1 MTNLN
6 GVNSNLTNNLDALAN
21 VKSRLEQTQANTTVG
36 ADVAKQQIAAPM
48 SVQPSVAE
56 SSVTLSD
63 AAKNKLTQE
72 QQASVTTE
80 NDEGADLKSF
90 TFGAL
95 GLDHPDKVEEKEDSS
110 YTAGQYVK
118 AAATI
123 GGMIAM
129 FI

>member
-1 MTNLN
+1 MTYVN

-21 VKSRLEQTQANTTVG
+21 VKSRLSAVNTDTI
-36 ADVAKQQIAAPM
+36 AKEL
-48 SVQPSVAE
+48 PSTLTTKPETAE
-56 SSVTLSD
+56 SSVTLSE
-63 AAKNKLTQE
+63 AAKSKLAQE
-72 QQASVTTE
+72 QQATTTTE
-80 NDEGADLKSF
+80 SDEGADLKSF

>member
-1 MTNLN
+1 MTYVN

-21 VKSRLEQTQANTTVG
+21 VKSRLSAVNTD
-36 ADVAKQQIAAPM
+36 AIAKDI
-48 SVQPSVAE
+48 PSTSTAKPEIAE
-56 SSVTLSD
+56 SSVTLSE
-63 AAKNKLTQE
+63 AAKTKLAQE
-72 QQASVTTE
+72 QQASATTTTTTE
-80 NDEGADLKSF
+80 SDEGSDLKSF

>member
-1 MTNLN
+1 MTYVN
-6 GVNSNLTNNLDALAN
+6 GVSSNLSNNLDALAS
-21 VKSRLEQTQANTTVG
+21 VKSRLEQAQTNT
-36 ADVAKQQIAAPM
+36 VAATDNTKHALSASNSSQT
-48 SVQPSVAE
+48 SVAE

-63 AAKNKLTQE
+63 AAKAKLAQE
-72 QQASVTTE
+72 QPVSATTE
-80 NDEGADLKSF
+80 AEQGTDLKSF

-95 GLDHPDKVEEKEDSS
+95 GLDHPDTVEQKEDSS
-110 YTAGQYVK
+110 YTVGQYVK

>member
-1 MTNLN
+1 MTYVN

-21 VKSRLEQTQANTTVG
+21 VKSRLSAVNTD
-36 ADVAKQQIAAPM
+36 AIAKDI
-48 SVQPSVAE
+48 PSTSTAKPEIAE
-56 SSVTLSD
+56 STVTLSE
-63 AAKNKLTQE
+63 AAKTKLAQE
-72 QQASVTTE
+72 QQASATTTTE
-80 NDEGADLKSF
+80 SDEGSDLKSF